1 MEHLNTTTHCSTAE
15 RWTRAAVASKMG
27 KWGIAK
33 TLWSD
38 LLHVYRQSDSPA
50 HNEMARECL
59 VQMNRATLYMEKN
72 TPPVSM
78 RIEPPRPLRGP
89 KATSGRPKAKQKGER
104 INNNT
109 ISNNT
114 VGEIM
119 DGFHKLANAN
129 DIIQRSITPPCLQES
144 FYMVQRASPNK
155 RQNDMRQQLIKAK
168 SDLKR
173 LRATSQSSFNNV
185 KKALEGLSPQTVYLF
200 PEKLISNY
208 TVLKR
213 ENNELKKIMNERKTP

>member
-1 MEHLNTTTHCSTAE
+1 MEPTTHCSTAE

-38 LLHVYRQSDSPA
+38 LLHVYSQSDSPA

-59 VQMNRATLYMEKN
+59 VQMNRATRYMEKN
-72 TPPVSM
+72 TP
-78 RIEPPRPLRGP
+78 LRGP
-89 KATSGRPKAKQKGER
+89 KAPSSRPKAKQKGER

>member
-38 LLHVYRQSDSPA
+38 LLHVYSQSDSPA

-59 VQMNRATLYMEKN
+59 VQMNRATRYMEKN
-72 TPPVSM
+72 TP
-78 RIEPPRPLRGP
+78 LRGP
-89 KATSGRPKAKQKGER
+89 KAPSSRPKAKQKGER

-144 FYMVQRASPNK
+144 FYMVQRASSNK

-200 PEKLISNY
+200 PDKLISNY

-213 ENNELKKIMNERKTP
+213 ENNELKKMLNERKTP

>member
-1 MEHLNTTTHCSTAE
+1 MEPTTHCSTAE

-27 KWGIAK
+27 KWGVAK

-38 LLHVYRQSDSPA
+38 LLHVYSQSDSPA
-50 HNEMARECL
+50 HNEMARECF
-59 VQMNRATLYMEKN
+59 VQMNRATRYMEKN
-72 TPPVSM
+72 T
-78 RIEPPRPLRGP
+78 RPLCGP
-89 KATSGRPKAKQKGER
+89 KAPLCGPKAPSGRPKAPQSGER
-104 INNNT
+104 INNT

-119 DGFHKLANAN
+119 DGFHKLGNAN

-155 RQNDMRQQLIKAK
+155 RQNDLRQQLIKAK

-200 PEKLISNY
+200 PDKLISNY
-208 TVLKR
+208 TILKR
-213 ENNELKKIMNERKTP
+213 ENNELKKMLNERKTP